1 MQHNVMRIIPVIVMW
16 SSQAV
21 NAFFFFFYL
30 MYSGRKAVFN
40 KAFKSIALVE
50 YKRDIY
56 RHCIDPESIGFI
68 YVCIH
73 ISTGRKVLQ

>member
-1 MQHNVMRIIPVIVMW
+1 MEFPG
-16 SSQAV
+16 SECL
-21 NAFFFFFYL
+21 FFFHL

-56 RHCIDPESIGFI
+56 RHCTDPESIGFI
-68 YVCIH
+68 CVCIH
-73 ISTGRKVLQ
+73 ISAGKKVLQKIY